1 MSTLITSLCK
11 IMYLVK
17 VLFFQD
23 SSSEQA
29 TLQCRI
35 NVVSHKDSL

>member
-1 MSTLITSLCK
+1 MSSLITSLYK

-29 TLQCRI
+29 TLQCR